1 MTSLPTWITDP
12 ALTDAWSKIQ
22 DRFEKAGLVAVGR
35 VEVETDTRDKRHAL
49 GALMGRSV
57 TQRAMRVDLGDL
69 DQRLRDRSGVGG
81 LQEVLTA
88 IHGEAPKDRPAARA
102 TRRAARQM
110 PLDRAAELVQ
120 PPWADTWID
129 GLRRTGLLTG
139 REDSLRIVEDAAKI
153 LNELVVPSVR
163 PQSRVE
169 LAARMLGNAHALDAD
184 RVLHRVVVRGL
195 AAAAGVGVPEATP
208 AVLGLWSRFGVEP
221 DLLSRTCLVLGLRAP
236 GAAGERLG
244 LAAESGDPVHIT
256 EWDLRRLGAFD
267 VGNRNVLVCEN
278 PRVLEAIAE
287 TGDSGHVVVCTSGEP
302 NLVVTEI
309 LGRLHEEGEHLRY
322 HGDFDWPGIG
332 IANRVRELFG
342 AQPWLMAADDYVG
355 AVRQENLALGPHIIE
370 PTWDPEL
377 GAAMRL
383 HGRAVHEES
392 MLAQILGHLATWT

>member
-57 TQRAMRVDLGDL
+57 TQRAMRVDLADL

-110 PLDRAAELVQ
+110 PLDRAAELVEA
-120 PPWADTWID
+120 PWADTWID
-129 GLRRTGLLTG
+129 GLRRTGLLTA
-139 REDSLRIVEDAAKI
+139 REDSLRIVEDAAKV

-169 LAARMLGNAHALDAD
+169 LAARLLGNAHALDAD

-267 VGNRNVLVCEN
+267 VGNHNVLVCEN

-287 TGDSGHVVVCTSGEP
+287 TSDLGHVVVCTSGEP

-332 IANRVRELFG
+332 IANRVRENFG

-355 AVRQENLALGPHIIE
+355 AVRQDNLALGPHIVE

-392 MLAQILGHLATWT
+392 MLAQIVGHLATRT